1 MGAQFSASQS
11 WSPGYCPSL
20 TRLLPLG
27 CEGRAEGIAGDGGEQ
42 EMEGNEK
49 TKRKFN
55 HRVPELCVCFIEHA
69 VSYMFTY

>member
-1 MGAQFSASQS
+1 MEAQFSAPQS

-20 TRLLPLG
+20 LFFHLG

-55 HRVPELCVCFIEHA
+55 HCVPESCACFIEHA
-69 VSYMFTY
+69 VNYMLTY